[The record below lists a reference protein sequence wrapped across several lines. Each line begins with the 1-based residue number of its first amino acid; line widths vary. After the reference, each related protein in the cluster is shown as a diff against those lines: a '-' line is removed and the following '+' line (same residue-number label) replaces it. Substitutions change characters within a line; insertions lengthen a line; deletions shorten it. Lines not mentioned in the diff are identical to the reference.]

1 MFETGRLRL
10 RRLRPS
16 DEPALVALDSDAEV
30 MRYIGS
36 RGGTPA
42 EILSRVRERISA
54 DHGAVGWWLVEDK
67 TEETFR
73 GIAGLLPMPEG
84 PDVELAYRFTRA
96 SWGRGIATEAAR
108 ALIDYAFA
116 GARLARLVAVTFP
129 ENSASRRV
137 LEKGGFVYDGMTDYK
152 EFRVDHFAV
161 TAEMWRARR

>member
-1 MFETGRLRL
+1 MLETGRLRI

-36 RGGTPA
+36 RGGKP
-42 EILSRVRERISA
+42 EQILSRVRERI
-54 DHGAVGWWLVEDK
+54 DTDRGALGWWLVEDK
-67 TEETFR
+67 GDGAFQ

-84 PDVELAYRFTRA
+84 PDVELAYRFARVT
-96 SWGRGIATEAAR
+96 WGRGIATEAAV
-108 ALIDYAFA
+108 ALTDHAFMSA
-116 GARLARLVAVTFP
+116 GLSQLVAVTFP

-137 LEKGGFVYDGMTDYK
+137 LEKVGFTYDGMTQYK
-152 EFRVDHFAV
+152 EFRVAHFAI